1 MSTKSIERA
10 FIDKFGEE
18 NFKIFNSS
26 VVQDL
31 LIKNGLSTDMQKYIN
46 NVLPEEMDSFLAN
59 YLDDFKEFEKK
70 ETNKSVDELTDNDY
84 NEISKIVTS
93 LFQIERPLS
102 SSVLRTRSKDNSA
115 YTGVINLLDNDNLI
129 KALRLLGYV
138 ITKNGKNSFLIETME
153 KNEKENIAPK
163 IKSNGIYSVRYNKWI
178 KEPVQSDIPDINQ
191 EEFEKVFKKWE
202 DKYFDFVTDIL
213 NKNKEVSADSIYD
226 FIEDIYDLRKES
238 MEKDGEYG
246 IGNLVFK
253 EMRNLG
259 YLDQLRDLKNKLQ
272 NKELSL
278 EGLNK

>member
-31 LIKNGLSTDMQKYIN
+31 LIKNGLPTDMQKYIN

-163 IKSNGIYSVRYNKWI
+163 IKSNGIYSVMYNKWI

-259 YLDQLRDLKNKLQ
+259 YLDQLKDLKNKLQ

>member
-163 IKSNGIYSVRYNKWI
+163 IKSNGIYSVMYNKWI

-259 YLDQLRDLKNKLQ
+259 YLDQLKDLKNKLQ

>member
-163 IKSNGIYSVRYNKWI
+163 IKSNGIYSVMYNKWI

-238 MEKDGEYG
+238 MEKEGEYG

-259 YLDQLRDLKNKLQ
+259 YLDQLKDLKNKLQ

>member
-163 IKSNGIYSVRYNKWI
+163 IKSNGIYSVMYNKWI

-202 DKYFDFVTDIL
+202 DKYFDFVTGIL

-259 YLDQLRDLKNKLQ
+259 YLDQLKDLKNKLQ

>member
-163 IKSNGIYSVRYNKWI
+163 IKSNGIYSVMYNKWI